1 MCDSS
6 LLFVFKNIFRTKTE
20 TIRMKLINDW
30 TGPGAS
36 KKEVLIMAD
45 ATKMTQ
51 RDYFNEI
58 IALAKANERD
68 DLVEFAEGRIA
79 ILDKKKNSSKM
90 TKTQEENIA
99 IKAILAEVVGT
110 FAEGATVSEILKS
123 DDRLADFSNQKVS
136 ALLRQLV
143 DEGKVVKTTDKKK
156 SIFSIAEVVAE

>member
-1 MCDSS
+1 
-6 LLFVFKNIFRTKTE
+6 
-20 TIRMKLINDW
+20 
-30 TGPGAS
+30 
-36 KKEVLIMAD
+36 MAD
-45 ATKMTQ
+45 VTKMTQ
-51 RDYFNEI
+51 RDYYNEI

-79 ILDKKKNSSKM
+79 ILNKKKASSKM
-90 TKTQEENIA
+90 TKTQEENVA
-99 IKAILAEVVGT
+99 IKAILTEVVGT

-123 DDRLADFSNQKVS
+123 DDRLVDFSNQKIS

>member
-1 MCDSS
+1 
-6 LLFVFKNIFRTKTE
+6 
-20 TIRMKLINDW
+20 
-30 TGPGAS
+30 
-36 KKEVLIMAD
+36 MAN
-45 ATKMTQ
+45 TNKMTQ
-51 RDYFNEI
+51 RDYYNEI

-79 ILDKKKNSSKM
+79 ILDKKKGSSKM
-90 TKTQEENIA
+90 TKTQEENVA

-123 DDRLADFSNQKVS
+123 DDRLVDFSNQKVS